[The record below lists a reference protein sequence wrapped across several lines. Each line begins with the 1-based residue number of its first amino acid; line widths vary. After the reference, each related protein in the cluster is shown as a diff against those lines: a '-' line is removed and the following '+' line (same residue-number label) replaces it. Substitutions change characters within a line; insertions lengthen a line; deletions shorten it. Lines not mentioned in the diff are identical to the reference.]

1 MFLSTRFSYSKIVWN
16 KQISGSTIK
25 QEALGLLEQLH
36 EAELK
41 KMQLV
46 EEAKSVMA
54 PAEER
59 EILLKQVKENNQ
71 EIAVIEKQLV

>member
-1 MFLSTRFSYSKIVWN
+1 
-16 KQISGSTIK
+16 
-25 QEALGLLEQLH
+25 LLEQLH

>member
-1 MFLSTRFSYSKIVWN
+1 LFS
-16 KQISGSTIK
+16 KQISGSTTK
-25 QEALGLLEQLH
+25 QEALALLEQLH

-46 EEAKSVMA
+46 EEAKNAMA

-59 EILLKQVKENNQ
+59 ELLLKQVKENNQ
-71 EIAVIEKQLV
+71 EIAVIEKQYVLILFK